1 MKNNNNNIIN
11 IINEEINDN
20 NNNIDFDFLGND
32 QYNKDQKNIM
42 LLSNIDFQKQF
53 ICDTLLNKKDRIKIV
68 GIEDG
73 RIGGDWNKSDI
84 NDASYLTVD
93 YYINI
98 EYLYDS
104 NKEPIKFD
112 LHFNSDHIDISM
124 DGNIEDDSY
133 EKEGYSESWFNRF
146 DWEDINV
153 NIYDKNGDKIEFKSF
168 KNAPINIR
176 KFFVREYLENFIE
189 NETSS
194 EIKNNIGKINNV
206 DFC

>member
-1 MKNNNNNIIN
+1 MK
-11 IINEEINDN
+11 DDD
-20 NNNIDFDFLGND
+20 NIDIYDIKED
-32 QYNKDQKNIM
+32 TYDE
-42 LLSNIDFQKQF
+42 F

-84 NDASYLTVD
+84 NDASYLTID

-104 NKEPIKFD
+104 NKEPINFD
-112 LHFNSDHIDISM
+112 LHFNSDHIDIAM
-124 DGNIEDDSY
+124 DGNVENESY
-133 EKEGYSESWFNRF
+133 EREGYSKSWFNRF

-153 NIYDKNGDKIEFKSF
+153 NIYDKNESHEIPFKSF

-194 EIKNNIGKINNV
+194 EINDNIGNINNV